1 MVSKKMPSARA
12 ALKRSEPDRL
22 MEIRKLKSKIKK
34 LLKRGEAVYVEHPSI
49 ATSVGGKLM

>member
-1 MVSKKMPSARA
+1 MAKKMPSAHA
-12 ALKRSEPDRL
+12 VLKRSEPDRL